1 MLYDCLMFNDE
12 LDLLEIRLNHHSFV
26 DKFVIIES
34 SRTYSG
40 IPKPYHYQENKQRFA
55 AFHHKI
61 QHIMLDLPFTDNKDW
76 KYEHLQRNVLRG
88 ISFELDDIVLYTD
101 VDEILRDEAVV
112 DAFVRSGLNII
123 SLQMELGFYYVNV
136 KVKKAAVPGSTYH
149 IAECFDSKWHMGKIL
164 KRHSLYWFPNLYEI
178 RQYDLWNP
186 KRNMIINSGWHF
198 SNIGDPQRIYDKLK
212 AISHCDDP
220 EFQDISWAKICLRMA
235 HLQDPLGRSGV
246 ELEVHTDLPKY
257 LINNKDKYGEYF
269 YRPRSK

>member
-40 IPKPYHYQENKQRFA
+40 IPKPYHYQENKERFA

-76 KYEHLQRNVLRG
+76 KYEHLQRNMLRG
-88 ISFELDDIVLYTD
+88 VSFEPEDIILYTD
-101 VDEILRDEAVV
+101 VDEILRDESVV
-112 DAFVRSGLNII
+112 SAFTRSGLDII

-164 KRHSLYWFPNLYEI
+164 KAPVLYGFNNLYEI
-178 RQYDLWNP
+178 RQHDLWNP
-186 KRNMIINSGWHF
+186 KRDMIINSGWHF

-212 AISHCDDP
+212 AISHCDDH
-220 EFQDISWAKICLRMA
+220 EFRDVSVYNIRYNKE
-235 HLQDPLGRSGV
+235 HLLDPLGRNGV

-257 LINNKDKYGEYF
+257 LIDNKDRYRDYF
-269 YRPRSK
+269 Y